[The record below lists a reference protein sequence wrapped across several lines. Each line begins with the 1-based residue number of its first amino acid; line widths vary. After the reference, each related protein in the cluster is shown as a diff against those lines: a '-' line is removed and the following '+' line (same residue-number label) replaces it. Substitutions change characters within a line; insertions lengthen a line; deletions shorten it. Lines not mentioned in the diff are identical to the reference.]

1 MDRLVR
7 KCIADLPE
15 EVIEIIMAF
24 LPFTD
29 LFNLSKAGKKLVAC
43 AKRVAKKKPYGE
55 QNILKVK
62 AKLRS

>member
-1 MDRLVR
+1 MDRLV
-7 KCIADLPE
+7 KNSMTDLPE

-24 LPFTD
+24 LSFTD

-55 QNILKVK
+55 
-62 AKLRS
+62 